1 MLISL
6 EFAGIE
12 IDYCMECKGIWL
24 DIGEL
29 EYLIA
34 EEDGDEYLEPMAAVG
49 VKGKGRACPI
59 CTRSMKKIHLG
70 PTKDILL
77 DQCPSH
83 GIWFDRGELNKFI
96 STGRDEKRSSRLVQL
111 LDEFFPG
118 VDDQI
123 EGGE

>member
-12 IDYCMECKGIWL
+12 IDYCLECKGIWL

-29 EYLIA
+29 EYLIS
-34 EEDGDEYLEPMAAVG
+34 EEEGETCLEPMAAVG
-49 VKGKGRACPI
+49 VKEKGRGCPI
-59 CTRSMKKIHLG
+59 CKRSMIKIFFS

-77 DQCPSH
+77 DQCPAH
-83 GIWFDRGELNKFI
+83 GLWFDRGELNKII
-96 STGRDEKRSSRLVQL
+96 SAGRDEKVSSRLLQL
-111 LDEFFPG
+111 LDEIFPG